1 LKVLNRCPKLQAQA
15 KSTTKTKETM
25 ITDLKKA
32 LLLTVCALIGLST
45 SSAQRVESDAELI
58 GKWDLTIM
66 MEDDQMENLGL
77 FRHGLMSKDGFP
89 GWLQVKLSGFST
101 LVGYYVGYEGSA
113 RPIAE
118 IHYDEEKG
126 KYHFTIPPQWM
137 DIDDIYF
144 EFSLEDDKLTG
155 YKMLDGNKLKFTGVR
170 APSLEREEPPV
181 WGTPIN
187 LLTDNMD
194 RWVIPENNQF
204 KMVDGILV
212 NPKKGGNLVTAQKF
226 DDFKLSIEFKYPEG
240 SNSGIY
246 LRGRHEVQIEDSKG
260 RADDVSIGGIYGFIA
275 PTVNAANPPGEWQS
289 YEITLVG
296 RHVTVI
302 LNGVEVISNRP
313 IPGITGGSLDSNE
326 GEPGPIMV
334 QGDHG
339 PIEFR
344 KFVVTPSVN

>member
-1 LKVLNRCPKLQAQA
+1 
-15 KSTTKTKETM
+15 M
-25 ITDLKKA
+25 KKRNA
-32 LLLTVCALIGLST
+32 FLLLFAFTLIGFVPSQ
-45 SSAQRVESDAELI
+45 AQRVEGNSDVI
-58 GKWDLTIM
+58 GKWDLTIT
-66 MEDDQMENLGL
+66 MEEDQLKNLGI
-77 FRHGLMSKDGFP
+77 FRHGLMASDGFP
-89 GWLQVKLSGFST
+89 GWLEVKLSGFST

-118 IHYDEEKG
+118 VYYNADKD

-144 EFSLEDDKLTG
+144 EFSLKDDKLTG

-170 APSLEREEPPV
+170 APSLKRTEPPV
-181 WGTPIN
+181 WGNPVN

-194 RWVIPENNQF
+194 RWIIPANNKF
-204 KMVDGILV
+204 KMVDGIMK
-212 NPKKGGNLVTAQKF
+212 NIEKGGNLITNQKF
-226 DDFKLSIEFKYPEG
+226 NDFKLSIEFRYPEG

-246 LRGRHEVQIEDSKG
+246 LRGRYEIQIEDSKG
-260 RADDVSIGGIYGFIA
+260 RSDDVSIGGIYGFIA
-275 PTVNAANPPGEWQS
+275 PSVNAANPPGEWQS

-296 RHVTVI
+296 RHVTVV

-313 IPGITGGSLDSNE
+313 IPGITGGSLDSKE

-339 PIEFR
+339 PVEFR
-344 KFVVTPSVN
+344 KFVITPSVN

>member
-1 LKVLNRCPKLQAQA
+1 
-15 KSTTKTKETM
+15 M
-25 ITDLKKA
+25 IKHLKKA
-32 LLLTVCALIGLST
+32 LLLTVCAIIGLST
-45 SSAQRVESDAELI
+45 LSAQRVESDAELI

-66 MEDDQMENLGL
+66 MEEDQIENLGL
-77 FRHGLMSKDGFP
+77 FRHGLMSSEGFP

-144 EFSLEDDKLTG
+144 EFSLKDDKLSG

-204 KMVDGILV
+204 KMVDGVLV

-226 DDFKLSIEFKYPEG
+226 DDFKLSVEFKYPEG

-246 LRGRHEVQIEDSKG
+246 LRGRHEIQIEDSKG
-260 RADDVSIGGIYGFIA
+260 RADDVSIGGVYGFIA
-275 PTVNAANPPGEWQS
+275 PSVNAANPPGEWQT

-344 KFVVTPSVN
+344 KFVVTPSVD